1 MNVEF
6 DKVERHVEMGTKS
19 ETFQQLVQYHFLK
32 EDLDRFLELLNF
44 EITLKKKQLW
54 IIIELNF

>member
-44 EITLKKKQLW
+44 EITLKK
-54 IIIELNF
+54 NNYG

>member
-19 ETFQQLVQYHFLK
+19 EIFAKAASSSIFS
-32 EDLDRFLELLNF
+32 
-44 EITLKKKQLW
+44 KKKTPESGENCSNIFNLT
-54 IIIELNF
+54 F

>member
-19 ETFQQLVQYHFLK
+19 EIFAKAASSNSIFSKK
-32 EDLDRFLELLNF
+32 EDS
-44 EITLKKKQLW
+44 
-54 IIIELNF
+54 